1 MFHANTQRM
10 IDYWS
15 ARAQPGRA
23 PRRALIDPG
32 DFRQLMSQ
40 TFILGR
46 EAHAEYP
53 FRLAGGFV
61 GDLHRR
67 DLRQV
72 DGMTLWSERDRLRLR
87 TALEEIR
94 RGPEPLVVMAEALT
108 EGPSLS
114 LEVFFAPLAAP
125 EGGAERY
132 LGLYQPL
139 GMVSR
144 LRGYPV
150 LELSVRALRRSGA
163 ANEAGAAPLR
173 LAALDGRR
181 IA

>member
-10 IDYWS
+10 IDYWT

-23 PRRALIDPG
+23 PMRTMIDPG

-46 EAHAEYP
+46 DARGQYP
-53 FRLAGGFV
+53 FRLSGGFV
-61 GDLHRR
+61 GELHRR
-67 DLRQV
+67 DLRWV
-72 DGMTLWSERDRLRLR
+72 NALALWSERDRLRLQ
-87 TALEEIR
+87 TALEDIR
-94 RGPEPLVVMAEALT
+94 RRPEPLVAAAEVLT
-108 EGPSLS
+108 GGPSLAM
-114 LEVFFAPLAAP
+114 EVLFAPLTT
-125 EGGAERY
+125 EDGAERY

-144 LRGYPV
+144 LRSHPP
-150 LELSVRALRRSGA
+150 LELSVRALTRPGA
-163 ANEAGAAPLR
+163 ANEDATASLR
-173 LAALDGRR
+173 LATLDGRR